1 MCCRQLRQAGAKA
14 EAPAAAP
21 GVDLQAALPPPKK
34 KWKFLQ
40 ACGLCGGFG
49 RRCNCLKRCA
59 CLLQKYWHKGAFFQG
74 EDEDGEAV
82 LGDIM
87 RRDYD
92 APTGEDKFD
101 RQMLPKVMQVGV
113 VQHGVSFWAGAGIS
127 HPNKLHPSSTWWSSN
142 LLCSTPRSCH
152 RSITCARSL
161 ALFFPCCARSAT
173 LGGAAAQSGRTC
185 WQRTRACKQR
195 ILQTLL
201 PAVCQGNGS
210 LKTCLTSHAPRA
222 LSMRHNAHSTIAWCI
237 CAFRSCPTC
246 PAAAGHW
253 VCNIG
258 SGLLVEPFPL
268 SNCKA
273 HACYTVRVHSR
284 RNQPLHLGLLLGLAD
299 VLLLLQQGGA
309 HDVRKHP
316 GKTARA
322 CPACNCTRL
331 SAMATSLRRPQSSPW
346 ARAR

>member
-40 ACGLCGGFG
+40 ARGLCGGFG
-49 RRCNCLKRCA
+49 RGCNCLKRCA

-152 RSITCARSL
+152 RSITCALPRPLFSL
-161 ALFFPCCARSAT
+161 LRQVRNFGRR
-173 LGGAAAQSGRTC
+173 GRTK
-185 WQRTRACKQR
+185 WTH
-195 ILQTLL
+195 LL
-201 PAVCQGNGS
+201 AEDTSMQAADPAN
-210 LKTCLTSHAPRA
+210 
-222 LSMRHNAHSTIAWCI
+222 
-237 CAFRSCPTC
+237 
-246 PAAAGHW
+246 PAA
-253 VCNIG
+253 
-258 SGLLVEPFPL
+258 
-268 SNCKA
+268 
-273 HACYTVRVHSR
+273 SR
-284 RNQPLHLGLLLGLAD
+284 LPRERQPQD
-299 VLLLLQQGGA
+299 VF
-309 HDVRKHP
+309 DKPR
-316 GKTARA
+316 T
-322 CPACNCTRL
+322 TR
-331 SAMATSLRRPQSSPW
+331 T
-346 ARAR
+346 